1 MSSSKLKIQNWGDQS
16 RNAVLSWSQS
26 KPRLIPISNGAPGGF
41 VMNNMFD
48 LTLTTRVSRSLN
60 DWAIELVIYFID
72 HISFYCNVIRNR
84 LCYTPQIW
92 SECNLRIV
100 HLYLD
105 FRNCY
110 FIKAI
115 KGFLF
120 SVAVCWGL
128 YQWTRKTRIQQGMID
143 EEPLCRCATFKSLY
157 HAQNVIALSS
167 FFLITLE

>member
-1 MSSSKLKIQNWGDQS
+1 
-16 RNAVLSWSQS
+16 
-26 KPRLIPISNGAPGGF
+26 
-41 VMNNMFD
+41 MNNMFD
-48 LTLTTRVSRSLN
+48 LTSTARVSWSLN

-72 HISFYCNVIRNR
+72 HISFSCNVIRNQ

-115 KGFLF
+115 KGFLV

-128 YQWTRKTRIQQGMID
+128 YHWTRKTRIQQGMID

-157 HAQNVIALSS
+157 HAQSVIAISS
-167 FFLITLE
+167 FFLLRLNSVIRNWLLYKTITSCLHWLERCL